1 MGGRRRCY
9 KNAHKRSGV
18 NKEKFFIKN
27 ISNSKIIGDD
37 GAYIDGFVYS
47 QDAFFENIHFK
58 KEWMSYEQI
67 GNKAMLVNISD
78 AISMNA
84 VPLYALITAAIPP
97 SMSEAEILSLQKG
110 LKQAARKYNIQI
122 IGGDTIA
129 NTKLDLSI
137 TIISKTDK
145 PIYRKGLKKGQLLAY
160 TGALGG
166 SLRDLNALFAGE
178 KIAANS
184 RFYAPKLRDAFMYS
198 AAEHMS
204 FCMDISDGLF
214 KELERVSEINRVG
227 YEFLKSIPKELGCSG
242 EEYELLF
249 GFDEADL
256 PKIMEI
262 SKKTKTKITV
272 FARAV
277 KGSYVSECKEWHF

>member
-1 MGGRRRCY
+1 M
-9 KNAHKRSGV
+9 

-37 GAYIDGFVYS
+37 GAYIDGYVYS
-47 QDAFFENIHFK
+47 QDAFFENVHFK

-97 SMSEAEILSLQKG
+97 SMSEAEILELQKG
-110 LKQAARKYNIQI
+110 LKKAAKKYNIQI

-160 TGALGG
+160 TGTLGS
-166 SLRDLNALFAGE
+166 SLRDLNRLFAGE
-178 KIAANS
+178 KVASNS
-184 RFYAPKLRDAFMYS
+184 KFYVPKLRDAFMYE
-198 AAEHMS
+198 AAEYMS
-204 FCMDISDGLF
+204 FCMDISDGLH
-214 KELERVSEINRVG
+214 KELERVSEINGVG
-227 YEFLKSIPKELGCSG
+227 YEFLNPISKDAACSG

-249 GFDEADL
+249 GFDEVDL

-262 SKKTKTKITV
+262 SKATKTKVTV
-272 FARAV
+272 FAKAV
-277 KGSYVSECKEWHF
+277 KGSFVSACKEWHF

>member
-1 MGGRRRCY
+1 MTSIDVTKMRTRGE
-9 KNAHKRSGV
+9 SV

-47 QDAFFENIHFK
+47 QDAFFEDVHFK

-97 SMSEAEILSLQKG
+97 SMSEEEILELQKG
-110 LKQAARKYNIQI
+110 LKKAAKKYNIQI

-145 PIYRKGLKKGQLLAY
+145 PIYRKGLKIGQLLAY
-160 TGALGG
+160 TGSLGG

-178 KIAANS
+178 SVSANS
-184 RFYAPKLRDAFMYS
+184 KFYAPKLRDKFMYM
-198 AAEHMS
+198 AAKYMS

-214 KELERVSEINRVG
+214 KELERVSEINGVG
-227 YEFLKSIPKELGCSG
+227 YEFLKSIPKEVGCSG

-249 GFDEADL
+249 GFEEANL

-262 SKKTKTKITV
+262 SKATKTKVTV
-272 FARAV
+272 FAKAI
-277 KGSYVSECKEWHF
+277 KGSFVSGCKEWHF

>member
-1 MGGRRRCY
+1 M
-9 KNAHKRSGV
+9 

-78 AISMNA
+78 AVSMNA

-97 SMSEAEILSLQKG
+97 SMSEAEILELQKG
-110 LKQAARKYNIQI
+110 LKKAARKYNIQI

-145 PIYRKGLKKGQLLAY
+145 PIYRKGLKRGHLLAH
-160 TGALGG
+160 TGTLGG
-166 SLRDLNALFAGE
+166 SLQDLNRLFTGE
-178 KIAANS
+178 KIPSNS
-184 RFYAPKLRDAFMYS
+184 RFYTPKLRDKFMYE
-198 AAEHMS
+198 AAECMS

-214 KELERVSEINRVG
+214 KELERVSEINGVG
-227 YEFLKSIPKELGCSG
+227 YEFLKPISKEVGCSG

-249 GFDEADL
+249 GFDESEL
-256 PKIMEI
+256 TKIMEI
-262 SKKTKTKITV
+262 SKATKTKVTV

-277 KGSYVSECKEWHF
+277 KGSYLSKCKEWHF

>member
-1 MGGRRRCY
+1 M
-9 KNAHKRSGV
+9 

-27 ISNSKIIGDD
+27 ISNSKYIGDD
-37 GAYIDGFVYS
+37 GAFIDGFVYS
-47 QDAFFENIHFK
+47 QDAFFENVHFK

-67 GNKAMLVNISD
+67 GNKAMLANISD

-97 SMSEAEILSLQKG
+97 HMSHEDILSLQKG
-110 LKQAARKYNIQI
+110 LKKAARKYNIQI

-129 NTKLDLSI
+129 NIKLDISI

-160 TGALGG
+160 TGKLGD
-166 SLRDLNALFAGE
+166 SLRELNALFAGE
-178 KIAANS
+178 KIAPNS
-184 RFYAPKLRDAFMYS
+184 RFFAPKLRREFMYKAS
-198 AAEHMS
+198 EYMS

-214 KELERVSEINRVG
+214 KELERVSELNRVG
-227 YEFLKSIPKELGCSG
+227 YEFIKKIGREQGCSG

-249 GFDEADL
+249 GFEEKDL
-256 PKIMEI
+256 PKIMEL
-262 SKKTKTKITV
+262 SKSTKTKVTV

-277 KGSYVSECKEWHF
+277 KGSFISDCKEWHF

>member
-1 MGGRRRCY
+1 MM
-9 KNAHKRSGV
+9 

-37 GAYIDGFVYS
+37 GAYINGFVYS
-47 QDAFFENIHFK
+47 QDAFFENVHFK

-97 SMSEAEILSLQKG
+97 SMSEAEILQLQKG
-110 LKQAARKYNIQI
+110 LKKAAKKFNIQI

-160 TGALGG
+160 TGTLGG

-178 KIAANS
+178 KVSANS
-184 RFYAPKLRDAFMYS
+184 RFYTPKLRNTFMYH
-198 AAEHMS
+198 AAEYMS

-227 YEFLKSIPKELGCSG
+227 YEFLRSIPKEVGCSG

-256 PKIMEI
+256 PRIMEI
-262 SKKTKTKITV
+262 SRGTKTKVTV

-277 KGSYVSECKEWHF
+277 KGSFVSECKEWHF

>member
-1 MGGRRRCY
+1 M
-9 KNAHKRSGV
+9 
-18 NKEKFFIKN
+18 NKEDFFIKH
-27 ISNSKIIGDD
+27 ISNSKFIGDD
-37 GAYIDGFVYS
+37 GAFIDGFVYS

-78 AISMNA
+78 AVSMNA
-84 VPLYALITAAIPP
+84 VPLYALITAAIPA
-97 SMSEAEILSLQKG
+97 SMSEAEILELQKG
-110 LKQAARKYNIQI
+110 LKKAAKKYNVQI

-160 TGALGG
+160 TGTLGS

-178 KIAANS
+178 KISANS
-184 RFYAPKLRDAFMYS
+184 KFYTPKLRDTFMYK
-198 AAEHMS
+198 AAQHMS
-204 FCMDISDGLF
+204 FCMDISDGLY
-214 KELERVSEINRVG
+214 KELERVSKINGIG
-227 YEFLKSIPKELGCSG
+227 YEFLKHISKDAACSG

-249 GFDEADL
+249 GFDDADL
-256 PKIMEI
+256 PQIMEI
-262 SKKTKTKITV
+262 SKVTKTKVTV
-272 FARAV
+272 FAKAA
-277 KGSYVSECKEWHF
+277 KGSFVCDCKDWHF

>member
-1 MGGRRRCY
+1 MGGGRRCY

-78 AISMNA
+78 AVSMNA

-97 SMSEAEILSLQKG
+97 SMSEAEILQLQKG
-110 LKQAARKYNIQI
+110 LKKATKKYNIQI

-129 NTKLDLSI
+129 NSKLDLSI

-160 TGALGG
+160 TGTLGG
-166 SLRDLNALFAGE
+166 SLRDLNKLFAGE

-184 RFYAPKLRDAFMYS
+184 RFYAPKLRDTFMYS

-227 YEFLKSIPKELGCSG
+227 YEFLKSIPKEVGCSG

-262 SKKTKTKITV
+262 SKKTKTKTTV